1 MARTALRRT
10 SLRRTADQGRFGM
23 SLRAIL
29 AIMAL
34 VTALGRLTSVAAWGE
49 SQAVPGELLPT
60 GVHIT
65 PTAAEG
71 AIFQALN
78 PDLPLNPD
86 FLAGQAVTTAVSP
99 DGNTLLILTSGYN
112 RNNDPTGRRIPE
124 ESNEYVFVYDIS
136 SDAPVKRQV
145 LQVPNTFNGIAW
157 HPNGQEFYVAGG
169 TNDNVHTFALQGGL
183 WSVSGTPI
191 SLAHTTGEG
200 LDVGP
205 MAAGLAVDAS
215 GKRLLVANFENDSV
229 SVIDLAQRLRV
240 AEVDLRPGK
249 IDPAQQGMPGGGYPF
264 WIVIKEDT
272 KAYVSSQR
280 DDELVVLDL
289 TSPSPTVSG
298 RIRVGSQPNNMILN
312 RAQTLL
318 YVASGNSD
326 SVSVIDTH
334 TDHVLEEIDTTAPNI
349 LFPNRKGLKGS
360 NPNSLALSPDER
372 FLYVTNGGT
381 NAVAVIRLAKTEGT
395 QHADEGD
402 DDEEKAKHARSW
414 VIGLIPTGWYP
425 NAVSLNQDGTWLYVV
440 NGKSNAGPN
449 PGACRDTLSIAPG
462 SLGPCSGLNRYIWQ
476 LTKAGFL
483 SLPLPSGRDLVELTW
498 QVAENNNFPVTA
510 RRQEDHSIME
520 FLRSKIKH
528 VIYVVKENRT
538 YDQVL
543 GDLEVGNGDPS
554 LALFPEPISPNHH
567 ALARDFVT
575 LDNFYDSGGVSGDGW
590 NWSTAARTTD
600 FTEKTVPVNY
610 GGRGLTYDWEGTN
623 RDINVGFATVEER
636 QAANPLTPSDP
647 DILPGTT
654 DVAAPDGP
662 AGEAGTGYLW
672 DAALRKG
679 LTLRNY
685 GFYGDLFRYFLPPTD
700 PAFIPVVRNP
710 FELGQVQFFATK
722 PSLHRIS
729 DPHFRGYDMKNADY
743 WLFTEW
749 EREFDDN
756 VANRNLPNLQLVR
769 FPHDHFGD
777 FATAI
782 DGVNTPDTQ
791 MADNDYAV
799 GLLVE
804 KVSNSPYKDN
814 TLIFIIEDDAHR
826 SIAYV
831 VGPYVK
837 QGAVVSRPY
846 NTVSMVRTIE
856 EVLGLAPM
864 GLTDGL
870 ASPMAD
876 VFEDTLQPWTYTAI
890 VPEALRTT
898 QLPLPPKTAFNSLP
912 LTEFVEAFAKPRQ
925 DAAYWQQVMV
935 GQNFKVEDD
944 LDEGRFNRALWH
956 GLMGEDRPFPEMRHG
971 QDLSADRQRLLQ
983 AYQQSVVA
991 RTGPQV
997 KETAGR

>member
-349 LFPNRKGLKGS
+349 RVY
-360 NPNSLALSPDER
+360 PD
-372 FLYVTNGGT
+372 
-381 NAVAVIRLAKTEGT
+381 
-395 QHADEGD
+395 
-402 DDEEKAKHARSW
+402 
-414 VIGLIPTGWYP
+414 
-425 NAVSLNQDGTWLYVV
+425 
-440 NGKSNAGPN
+440 
-449 PGACRDTLSIAPG
+449 
-462 SLGPCSGLNRYIWQ
+462 
-476 LTKAGFL
+476 
-483 SLPLPSGRDLVELTW
+483 
-498 QVAENNNFPVTA
+498 
-510 RRQEDHSIME
+510 
-520 FLRSKIKH
+520 
-528 VIYVVKENRT
+528 
-538 YDQVL
+538 
-543 GDLEVGNGDPS
+543 
-554 LALFPEPISPNHH
+554 
-567 ALARDFVT
+567 
-575 LDNFYDSGGVSGDGW
+575 
-590 NWSTAARTTD
+590 
-600 FTEKTVPVNY
+600 
-610 GGRGLTYDWEGTN
+610 
-623 RDINVGFATVEER
+623 
-636 QAANPLTPSDP
+636 
-647 DILPGTT
+647 
-654 DVAAPDGP
+654 
-662 AGEAGTGYLW
+662 
-672 DAALRKG
+672 
-679 LTLRNY
+679 
-685 GFYGDLFRYFLPPTD
+685 
-700 PAFIPVVRNP
+700 
-710 FELGQVQFFATK
+710 
-722 PSLHRIS
+722 
-729 DPHFRGYDMKNADY
+729 
-743 WLFTEW
+743 
-749 EREFDDN
+749 
-756 VANRNLPNLQLVR
+756 
-769 FPHDHFGD
+769 
-777 FATAI
+777 
-782 DGVNTPDTQ
+782 
-791 MADNDYAV
+791 
-799 GLLVE
+799 
-804 KVSNSPYKDN
+804 
-814 TLIFIIEDDAHR
+814 
-826 SIAYV
+826 
-831 VGPYVK
+831 
-837 QGAVVSRPY
+837 
-846 NTVSMVRTIE
+846 
-856 EVLGLAPM
+856 
-864 GLTDGL
+864 
-870 ASPMAD
+870 
-876 VFEDTLQPWTYTAI
+876 
-890 VPEALRTT
+890 
-898 QLPLPPKTAFNSLP
+898 
-912 LTEFVEAFAKPRQ
+912 
-925 DAAYWQQVMV
+925 
-935 GQNFKVEDD
+935 
-944 LDEGRFNRALWH
+944 
-956 GLMGEDRPFPEMRHG
+956 
-971 QDLSADRQRLLQ
+971 
-983 AYQQSVVA
+983 
-991 RTGPQV
+991 
-997 KETAGR
+997 